1 MSLFHSPVLGIFN
14 GFCLQLSHYFLHPL
28 LSGFIDYRERFCNL
42 LQSGGVYSKPNV
54 RVLDRIEREYT
65 HRMMACSSMVLAKEL
80 YRQVKEMPG
89 ETTGGHFLAQYG
101 VRVGGPL
108 FPNGEGPLGLLE
120 AWSSDGKPSVVK
132 MLNHYV
138 SFDSDKEP
146 GGSEALACKVCQIQ
160 TH

>member
-1 MSLFHSPVLGIFN
+1 
-14 GFCLQLSHYFLHPL
+14 
-28 LSGFIDYRERFCNL
+28 
-42 LQSGGVYSKPNV
+42 
-54 RVLDRIEREYT
+54 
-65 HRMMACSSMVLAKEL
+65 MVLAEEL

-89 ETTGGHFLAQYG
+89 ESTGGHFLTQCG

-120 AWSSDGKPSVVK
+120 AWSSHGIPSVVK